1 MANTTF
7 KGTVRAEGGLSV
19 LSTAAITGVETE
31 HTTISATTGNTSIGG
46 TLTVTGTAAIT
57 GISTTSA
64 DLITSG
70 GMNGMTSFFNEGI
83 GTTMLGMNPQW
94 NQNFGKAGATGV
106 VANVDDVLTEP
117 ITALKLAIALEGVA
131 RQTAVPSAAQTS
143 VIFGGTG
150 VIGTDFTIAA
160 GATQIAANQSVVRY
174 NGNVG
179 STLALTASTTDL
191 ASDGHKSL
199 IIFNDNVITASALLT
214 LQVQTNNELD
224 ASSFEAFVT
233 GAGTGVLEREA
244 STTDLHAKI
253 ILTASGADTT
263 ILAGS
268 YIYFEASNNTDEMAV
283 KMMLRTSGGTIAV
296 TTANN

>member
-7 KGTVRAEGGLSV
+7 KGTLRSEGGYSQIA
-19 LSTAAITGVETE
+19 TTDDTGVET
-31 HTTISATTGNTSIGG
+31 TNTSIDSSGNASIGG
-46 TLTVTGTAAIT
+46 TLGVTGN
-57 GISTTSA
+57 TTLA
-64 DLITSG
+64 NF
-70 GMNGMTSFFNEGI
+70 NGMTSYFNAGV

-131 RQTAVPSAAQTS
+131 NQTAVVSAAQAS
-143 VIFGGTG
+143 AIFGGTG
-150 VIGTDFTIAA
+150 VVGTDFAIAA
-160 GATQIAANQSVVRY
+160 GATSIGANQTVVRY
-174 NGNVG
+174 TGNVG
-179 STLALTASTTDL
+179 TTLALTASTTDL
-191 ASDGHKSL
+191 ASDTHKSL
-199 IIFNDNVITASALLT
+199 IIFTNNVFTASRVLT
-214 LQVQTNNELD
+214 LQVHTNNELD

-244 STTDLHAKI
+244 STTDEHAKI
-253 ILTASGADTT
+253 ILTASAAETT
-263 ILAGS
+263 LLAGS
-268 YIYFEASNNTDEMAV
+268 YIYFEAANNTDEMAV

>member
-7 KGTVRAEGGLSV
+7 KGTLRSEGGYSQIA
-19 LSTAAITGVETE
+19 TADSTGVET
-31 HTTISATTGNTSIGG
+31 TNTSIDSSGNASIGG
-46 TLTVTGTAAIT
+46 TLDVTGN
-57 GISTTSA
+57 TTLA
-64 DLITSG
+64 NF
-70 GMNGMTSFFNEGI
+70 NGMTSYFNSGV

-131 RQTAVPSAAQTS
+131 NQTAVASAAQAS
-143 VIFGGTG
+143 AIFGGTG
-150 VIGTDFTIAA
+150 VVGTDFAIAA
-160 GATQIAANQSVVRY
+160 GATSIGANQTVVRY
-174 NGNVG
+174 TGSVG
-179 STLALTASTTDL
+179 SSLALTASTTDL
-191 ASDGHKSL
+191 ASDTHKSL
-199 IIFNDNVITASALLT
+199 IIFTNNVFAASAALT
-214 LQVQTNNELD
+214 LQVHTNNELD

-253 ILTASGADTT
+253 ILTASGAETT
-263 ILAGS
+263 LLAGS
-268 YIYFEASNNTDEMAV
+268 YIYLEAANNTDSMAV

-296 TTANN
+296 TTDNN

>member
-7 KGTVRAEGGLSV
+7 KGTLRSEGGFQQIAT
-19 LSTAAITGVETE
+19 TAATGAET
-31 HTTISATTGNTSIGG
+31 TNTSIDSSGNASVGG
-46 TLTVTGTAAIT
+46 TLGVTGA
-57 GISTTSA
+57 TT
-64 DLITSG
+64 LGTL
-70 GMNGMTSFFNEGI
+70 NGMTSYFNAGV

-131 RQTAVPSAAQTS
+131 GQTDAVTAAQAS
-143 VIFGGTG
+143 AIFGGTG
-150 VIGTDFTIAA
+150 VAGSDFAIAA
-160 GATQIAANQSVVRY
+160 GATSIGANQTVVRY
-174 NGNVG
+174 TGNVG

-191 ASDGHKSL
+191 ASDTHKSL
-199 IIFNDNVITASALLT
+199 IIFTDNVFTASQVLT
-214 LQVQTNNELD
+214 LQVHTNNELD

-244 STTDLHAKI
+244 TTTDGHAKI
-253 ILTASGADTT
+253 ILTASAATT
-263 ILAGS
+263 TVLAGS
-268 YIYFEASNNTDEMAV
+268 YIYFEAAADTDSMAV
-283 KMMLRTSGGTIAV
+283 KMMIRTSGGTIAV